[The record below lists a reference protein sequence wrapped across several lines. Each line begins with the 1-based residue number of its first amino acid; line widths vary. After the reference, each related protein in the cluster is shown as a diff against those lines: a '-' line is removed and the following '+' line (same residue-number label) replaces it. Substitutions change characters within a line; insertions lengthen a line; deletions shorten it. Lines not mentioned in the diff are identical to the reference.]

1 MQKVF
6 ESERI
11 NYVKVDP
18 NLINDYLKMI
28 NDKKNT
34 IFYWIK

>member
-18 NLINDYLKMI
+18 NLINDYLK
-28 NDKKNT
+28 N
-34 IFYWIK
+34 FYHFFYGKM